1 MSILQEIE
9 KNLKSING
17 VSNCRVIGDDQ
28 TIDEIH
34 IINQTSRSPKQ
45 IARDVESYIKTAF
58 KINLNHKKISIVN
71 LDIPMDTEDE
81 NEAFEFGKRIAFENL
96 SITQGGRQAVI
107 ELELGFDGKMYK
119 RQETSINIPDLRYN
133 EIGKLTLGLAQE
145 ICEDQLIFALNSIR
159 VDQIAGND
167 IVLALVTIISNGEAR
182 INVGSAIIRDDVH
195 SAIVKAVLDSINRIV
210 SFLQP
215 IN

>member
-9 KNLKSING
+9 KNLLNING
-17 VSNCRVIGDDQ
+17 VSNCRVMGDNQ

-34 IINQTSRSPKQ
+34 IINQTPRSPKQ
-45 IARDVESYIKTAF
+45 IARDVESYIKTAY

-71 LDIPMDTEDE
+71 LDIPIDNE
-81 NEAFEFGKRIAFENL
+81 NKNDAFEFGKRISFENL
-96 SITQGGRQAVI
+96 SITQGGREAVI
-107 ELELGFDGKMYK
+107 QLELGFDGQMFN
-119 RQETSINIPDLRYN
+119 RQETAINIPDLRYN
-133 EIGKLTLGLAQE
+133 EVGKLTLGLAQE

-159 VDQIAGND
+159 IDQIAGNE

-182 INVGSAIIRDDVH
+182 LNVGSAIIRDDVH

-210 SFLQP
+210 SFLK

>member
-9 KNLKSING
+9 KNLLNING
-17 VSNCRVIGDDQ
+17 VSNCRVMGDNQ

-34 IINQTSRSPKQ
+34 IINQTPRSPKQ
-45 IARDVESYIKTAF
+45 IARDVESYIKTAY
-58 KINLNHKKISIVN
+58 KIDLNHKKISIVN
-71 LDIPMDTEDE
+71 LDIPVAAEE
-81 NEAFEFGKRIAFENL
+81 KNEAFEFGKRISFENL

-107 ELELGFDGKMYK
+107 QLELGFDGQMFK

-145 ICEDQLIFALNSIR
+145 VCEDQLIFALNSIR
-159 VDQIAGND
+159 IDQIAGND

-182 INVGSAIIRDDVH
+182 LNVGSAIIRDDIH

-210 SFLQP
+210 SFLK

>member
-9 KNLKSING
+9 KNLLNING
-17 VSNCRVIGDDQ
+17 VSNCRVMGDNQ

-34 IINQTSRSPKQ
+34 IINQTPRSPKQ
-45 IARDVESYIKTAF
+45 IARDVESYIKTAY
-58 KINLNHKKISIVN
+58 KIDLNHKKISIVN
-71 LDIPMDTEDE
+71 LDIPMDTENKND
-81 NEAFEFGKRIAFENL
+81 AFEFGKRISFENL
-96 SITQGGRQAVI
+96 SITQGGREAVI
-107 ELELGFDGKMYK
+107 QLELGFDGQMFN
-119 RQETSINIPDLRYN
+119 RQETAINIPDLRYN
-133 EIGKLTLGLAQE
+133 EVGKLTLGLAQE

-159 VDQIAGND
+159 IDQIAGNE

-182 INVGSAIIRDDVH
+182 LNVGSAIIRDDVH

-210 SFLQP
+210 SFLK

>member
-9 KNLKSING
+9 KNLLNING
-17 VSNCRVIGDDQ
+17 VSNCRVMGDNEV
-28 TIDEIH
+28 IDEIH
-34 IINQTSRSPKQ
+34 IINQTPRSPKQ
-45 IARDVESYIKTAF
+45 IARDVESYIKTAY

-71 LDIPMDTEDE
+71 LDMPVDAE
-81 NEAFEFGKRIAFENL
+81 NKNDAFEFGKRISFENL
-96 SITQGGRQAVI
+96 SITQGGREAVI
-107 ELELGFDGKMYK
+107 QLELGFDGQMFK
-119 RQETSINIPDLRYN
+119 RQETAINIPDLRYN
-133 EIGKLTLGLAQE
+133 EVGKLTLGLAQE

-159 VDQIAGND
+159 IDQIAGNE

-182 INVGSAIIRDDVH
+182 LNVGSAIIRDDIH

-210 SFLQP
+210 SFMK

>member
-1 MSILQEIE
+1 MTMLQEIE
-9 KNLKSING
+9 KNLLNING

-34 IINQTSRSPKQ
+34 IINQTPRSPKQ
-45 IARDVESYIKTAF
+45 IARDVESYIKTAY

-71 LDIPMDTEDE
+71 LDIPVNSEDE
-81 NEAFEFGKRIAFENL
+81 NDAFEFGKRISFENL
-96 SITQGGRQAVI
+96 SITQGHRQAVI
-107 ELELGFDGKMYK
+107 QLELGFDGKLFK
-119 RQETSINIPDLRYN
+119 RQETAINIPDLRYN
-133 EIGKLTLGLAQE
+133 EVGKLTLGLAQE

-159 VDQIAGND
+159 IDQIAGND

-182 INVGSAIIRDDVH
+182 LNVGSAIIRDDIH

-210 SFLQP
+210 SFVK

>member
-9 KNLKSING
+9 KNLLNING
-17 VSNCRVIGDDQ
+17 VSNCRVMGDNQ

-34 IINQTSRSPKQ
+34 IINQTPRSPKQ
-45 IARDVESYIKTAF
+45 IARDVESYIKTAY
-58 KINLNHKKISIVN
+58 KIDLNHKKISIVN
-71 LDIPMDTEDE
+71 LDIPMDTENKND
-81 NEAFEFGKRIAFENL
+81 AFEFGKRISFENL
-96 SITQGGRQAVI
+96 SITQGGREAVI
-107 ELELGFDGKMYK
+107 QLELGFDGQMFN
-119 RQETSINIPDLRYN
+119 RQETAINIPDLRYN
-133 EIGKLTLGLAQE
+133 EVGKLTLGLAQE

-159 VDQIAGND
+159 IDQIAGND

-182 INVGSAIIRDDVH
+182 LNVGSAIIRDDVH

-210 SFLQP
+210 SFLK